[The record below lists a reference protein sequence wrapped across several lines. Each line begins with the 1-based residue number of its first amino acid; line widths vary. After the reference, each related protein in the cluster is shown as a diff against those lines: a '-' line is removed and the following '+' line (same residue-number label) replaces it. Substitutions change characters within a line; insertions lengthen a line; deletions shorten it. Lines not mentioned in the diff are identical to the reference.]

1 MAERIV
7 SPGVFTRER
16 DLSFLPQGIS
26 QIGAAIVGPTRKGPS
41 FVPTVITSFQ
51 EFIDIFGS
59 YSKDYYTP
67 YTVNEY
73 LKSAGSVTVVRVGHL
88 GGYSTAG
95 FNLLATIWH
104 VTAST
109 DVVGTPINNSRIA
122 MPTKVVATFMPSEKN
137 ASGLGS
143 ISGSIGDGIAGAA
156 ATYGTEAKL
165 GANDFDLQLNG
176 ANATASFTGL
186 SVREAGTT
194 TTSPAGFLPFNMNE
208 SADSPSL
215 LGADSPAYMYKFF
228 KSSISESIAN
238 TVGDGVIYSAGRSF
252 LVGTAAT
259 ASIGAT
265 VSSDQWHVLME
276 CEAIANMDFAT
287 GTETVSSD
295 GLYTTTITGN
305 SDTTV
310 ARTPFITS
318 QGTSNPTDLFKVYM
332 RSDGEASNHHYVVIS
347 DVKQPANSNSS
358 PDYSMFSLALY
369 SEDGSLKEG
378 PWNKLNLDPD
388 SNNYLV
394 RIIGDQFQSVDANG
408 EIQPYGDYPNKSKYI
423 RIGDFDEDTFVGA
436 KANMPMGYKAVL
448 DPVPTAHSVP
458 TASFNIS
465 QATSKNNTQ
474 YSDAIPYGFKI
485 GGWFNDNELGTNRA
499 YLSPIPK
506 SETAGNN
513 VNFALENMKGFGT
526 TTTEPALGTTADASS
541 LVGTYQTANEIWAGD
556 GVGLSIS
563 SSKVQLK
570 YAVPFQH
577 GFDGVCPGQPRL
589 TDNAITDVNTQG
601 FDCSSAIS
609 SGSLSYKRAINAVSN
624 PDDIDINMLVTPGV
638 LHKLHSSVTN
648 HAINKVEARADA
660 FYVLDSSE
668 FGATVAT
675 SVDDVSRLDSNYVA
689 TYYPWV
695 KITNP
700 DDGIGNVWVPPSV
713 VIPGVIA
720 YTDKVAHEWFAPA
733 GLNRGGLSSVRQV
746 KKKLTHTDR
755 DTLYEGRVNPIASFP
770 GQGVVVFGQKTLQ
783 AKPSA
788 LDRINVRR
796 LLIKLKKFIASSSR
810 FLVFEQNDS
819 STRTRFLNIVN
830 PFLESVQSNSGL
842 SAFKVVMDSSNN
854 TPDVID
860 RNQLIGQIFIQP
872 TRTAEFIVLDFT
884 VLPTGAAFPE

>member
-1 MAERIV
+1 MTIKE
-7 SPGVFTRER
+7 
-16 DLSFLPQGIS
+16 Q
-26 QIGAAIVGPTRKGPS
+26 
-41 FVPTVITSFQ
+41 
-51 EFIDIFGS
+51 
-59 YSKDYYTP
+59 
-67 YTVNEY
+67 
-73 LKSAGSVTVVRVGHL
+73 GSVDTLEGTT
-88 GGYSTAG
+88 GGY
-95 FNLLATIWH
+95 
-104 VTAST
+104 
-109 DVVGTPINNSRIA
+109 
-122 MPTKVVATFMPSEKN
+122 
-137 ASGLGS
+137 
-143 ISGSIGDGIAGAA
+143 
-156 ATYGTEAKL
+156 
-165 GANDFDLQLNG
+165 
-176 ANATASFTGL
+176 
-186 SVREAGTT
+186 
-194 TTSPAGFLPFNMNE
+194 LPFKMND
-208 SADSPSL
+208 SADAPKL

-228 KSSISESIAN
+228 RSSISESIAN
-238 TVGDGVIYSAGRSF
+238 TAGTNTLNTAGKSF
-252 LVGTAAT
+252 LVGTDAT
-259 ASIGAT
+259 ASIGTTLGAGEHWYA
-265 VSSDQWHVLME
+265 VME
-276 CEAIANMDFAT
+276 CEAISSMDFST

-332 RSDGEASNHHYVVIS
+332 RSDGAASNHHYVVIS

-358 PDYSMFSLALY
+358 PAYSMFSLTLY
-369 SEDGSLKEG
+369 NQDGSLKEG

-388 SNNYLV
+388 SANYLV
-394 RIIGDQFQSVDANG
+394 KVIGDQFQSVDANG

-423 RIGDFDEDTFVGA
+423 RIGDFNEDTFIGA

-448 DPVPTAHSVP
+448 DPVQTSHSVP
-458 TASFNIS
+458 TASFNILQS
-465 QATSKNNTQ
+465 ATKTPTQ
-474 YSDAIPYGFKI
+474 HNENVPYGFKI
-485 GGWFNDNELGTNRA
+485 GNWFNDNELGTNRE

-513 VNFALENMKGFGT
+513 ADFALENMKGFGGNDADDGGAT
-526 TTTEPALGTTADASS
+526 TPLLGTI
-541 LVGTYQTANEIWAGD
+541 GTDDTSTLYGQYDTTNEKWAKSGT
-556 GVGLSIS
+556 GLSIS
-563 SSKVQLK
+563 SSKVQMK
-570 YAVPFQH
+570 FAVPFQH
-577 GFDGVCPGQPRL
+577 GFDGVCPGQSRL
-589 TDNAITDVNTQG
+589 TDNAITAENTMG
-601 FDCSSAIS
+601 FDCSSAVA
-609 SGSLSYKRAINAVSN
+609 SGSLSYKRAINAIAN
-624 PDDIDINMLVTPGV
+624 PDDIDINMLVTPGI

-648 HAINKVEARADA
+648 YAINKVEARADA
-660 FYVLDSSE
+660 FYVMDSSE
-668 FGATVAT
+668 FGATVT
-675 SVDDVSRLDSNYVA
+675 TTVDDISRLDSNYVA

-796 LLIKLKKFIASSSR
+796 LLIKLKKFISSSSR
-810 FLVFEQNDS
+810 YLVFEQNDS